1 MSILKIKDLVHKYV
15 TYGDTEE
22 DKQEIAAINHIDINV
37 EKGEFVAILGKNGSG
52 KSSLAKH
59 INGLLMPTE
68 GTVYIKGMDTKDEST
83 LLKVRQSAGIVFQ
96 NPDNQIVGT
105 TVEEDTAF
113 GPENLGI
120 ASKDIWTRITAALT
134 GVGMIAYKEASPNHL
149 SGGQK
154 QRVAIAGIMAM
165 EPECI
170 VLDEPTAMLD
180 PEGHRHVL
188 SLVKALNKEKN
199 ITILM
204 VTHHME
210 EVILADRIIVM
221 DQGKIVMDGK
231 PKEIFSRVD
240 EMKTLGL
247 EVPYATELAWE
258 LKKEGVN
265 LSDTITTK
273 EELVE
278 ELCQFV

>member
-15 TYGDTEE
+15 AYGDTEE

-180 PEGHRHVL
+180 PEGRRHVL

-210 EVILADRIIVM
+210 EVILEGEGLLARAFCHEIDHL
-221 DQGKIVMDGK
+221 DGK
-231 PKEIFSRVD
+231 LYTR
-240 EMKTLGL
+240 
-247 EVPYATELAWE
+247 
-258 LKKEGVN
+258 
-265 LSDTITTK
+265 
-273 EELVE
+273 LVE
-278 ELCQFV
+278 GEVHDVNYEEEE